1 MFESVLVDQNPHW
14 DGAVYPEG
22 VPRLVMDDVKNHL
35 DLPHILSFVGV
46 RRAGK
51 STLMRQMI
59 NHLIRE
65 RSVLPRR
72 DGSSSFSTRCSSSR
86 TGRSLSSPATK
97 GETSNSW

>member
-1 MFESVLVDQNPHW
+1 MFESV
-14 DGAVYPEG
+14 YPEG
-22 VPRLVMDDVKNHL
+22 IPRQVLDDVKKHL

-65 RSVLPRR
+65 RSVPPRNILFCNLEMPVR
-72 DGSSSFSTRCSSSR
+72 NPVLFPGFP
-86 TGRSLSSPATK
+86 LSCPL
-97 GETSNSW
+97 GYPRE

>member
-1 MFESVLVDQNPHW
+1 
-14 DGAVYPEG
+14 
-22 VPRLVMDDVKNHL
+22 L

-65 RSVLPRR
+65 RSVPP
-72 DGSSSFSTRCSSSR
+72 GTRSLACTPERSSSR
-86 TGRSLSSPATK
+86 TSSRA
-97 GETSNSW
+97 SA